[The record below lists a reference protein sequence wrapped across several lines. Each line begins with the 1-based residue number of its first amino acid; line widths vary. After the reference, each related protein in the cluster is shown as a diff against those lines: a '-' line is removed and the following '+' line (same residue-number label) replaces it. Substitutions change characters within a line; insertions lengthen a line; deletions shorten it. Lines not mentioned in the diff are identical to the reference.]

1 MKTWLTKISL
11 LGRSIPLAVAAGL
24 VSANLLGL
32 KAAAQSAKPLVIAS
46 NSVLCDLT
54 KQIAQDTV
62 DLKCL
67 IDAGSDPHVYQAKPE
82 DRKAIDQA
90 SLILYGGYNFEPE
103 IIKLVKATS
112 NSAPKIAVDEVAV
125 PTPQQ
130 FVDDGETVN
139 DPHVWHNARNGVQ
152 IAKVVGENLIKLQ
165 PSQSSRY
172 LANTQK
178 LANELIQLDTWIKAQ
193 TATIPA
199 NRRKLVTTHDAL
211 GYYAK
216 AYRIPVVGALQGIS
230 TEEKPTPKRIAELV
244 KSIRQ
249 TGVSKIFAEVT
260 INPKLITAVAR
271 EAKVKIAE
279 QELFADGLGEP
290 GSAGET
296 YQKMLISNTKTI
308 VEGLGGS
315 YHHFLGKSSQA
326 PAQLPSIAGW
336 IVETIISVSDWL
348 GVGSKLR

>member
-1 MKTWLTKISL
+1 MKSAIRSASL
-11 LGRSIPLAVAAGL
+11 RRSASLAITAGL
-24 VSANLLGL
+24 VSFGASSG
-32 KAAAQSAKPLVIAS
+32 AIAQTPKPVVVAS
-46 NSVLCDLT
+46 NSVLCDVT

-67 IDAGSDPHVYQAKPE
+67 VDAGSDPHLYQAKPE

-90 SLILYGGYNFEPE
+90 RLILYGGYNFEPE

-112 NSAPKIAVDEVAV
+112 NSAPKVAVDEVAV

-165 PSQSSRY
+165 PSQSQRY

-178 LANELIQLDTWIKAQ
+178 LTNELTQLDTWIKAQ

-199 NRRKLVTTHDAL
+199 SQRKLVTTHNAF
-211 GYYAK
+211 GYYSK
-216 AYRIPVVGALQGIS
+216 AYGVPVVGALQSIS

-244 KSIRQ
+244 RAIRQ
-249 TGVSKIFAEVT
+249 SGVTTIFAELTV
-260 INPKLITAVAR
+260 NPKLIEAVAR

-290 GSAGET
+290 GSAGDT

-308 VEGLGGS
+308 VEGLGGR
-315 YHHFLGKSSQA
+315 YRPFA
-326 PAQLPSIAGW
+326 PKLTQLQFAPVPGRVAQITTNVPDL
-336 IVETIISVSDWL
+336 SVS
-348 GVGSKLR
+348 GSKLR

>member
-11 LGRSIPLAVAAGL
+11 LGRSTALAVAAGL
-24 VSANLLGL
+24 VSANLSDP
-32 KAAAQSAKPLVIAS
+32 KAAAQGTKPLVIAS

-67 IDAGSDPHVYQAKPE
+67 IDAGSDPHVYQAKPD

-152 IAKVVGENLIKLQ
+152 IARVVGENLIKLQ
-165 PSQSSRY
+165 PSQSQRY

-178 LANELIQLDTWIKAQ
+178 LASQLIQLDTWIKAQ
-193 TATIPA
+193 TTTIPA

-216 AYRIPVVGALQGIS
+216 AYGIPVVGALQGIS

-244 KSIRQ
+244 RSIRQ
-249 TGVSKIFAEVT
+249 TGVSTIFAEVT

-279 QELFADGLGEP
+279 QELFADGIGEP

-315 YHHFLGKSSQA
+315 YRPFLVKSSQA
-326 PAQLPSIAGW
+326 PAQFPLALGRMFQI
-336 IVETIISVSDWL
+336 TTSVPDWS